1 MIRLVIL
8 DFDGTLGDTRAN
20 IVLTM
25 QQTLEALAYPVAS
38 EEAIAATIGLPLEE
52 GFVVLVPGIS
62 QDEVARC
69 ARTYRE
75 IFEKN
80 RQWLVPALFP
90 HVKETLA
97 RMSADGYVLT
107 VASSRSSRSLK
118 GFLHDMEVDSNIS
131 YVLGADNVSR
141 AKPDP
146 EPVLQTL
153 RDLGYSAQETLVV
166 GDMPVDILMG
176 KRAGARTCAVTYGN
190 ASRLQLAEAG
200 ADHILDDFAQLPE
213 ILKEMAKA

>member
-1 MIRLVIL
+1 MVRLVIL

-25 QQTLEALAYPVAS
+25 RQTLEALGYPVAS
-38 EEAIAATIGLPLEE
+38 EPEIAATIGLPLEE
-52 GFVVLVPGIS
+52 SFAVLLPGITPE
-62 QDEVARC
+62 EVTLC
-69 ARTYRE
+69 ARTYRD

-90 HVKETLA
+90 HVQETLKA
-97 RMSADGYVLT
+97 LSESGYVLS
-107 VASSRSSRSLK
+107 VASSRSSASLK
-118 GFLHDMEVDSNIS
+118 GFLRDMEIDGFVP

-146 EPVLQTL
+146 EPVLQML
-153 RDLGYSAQETLVV
+153 RDLGCTAEETFVV

-176 KRAGARTCAVTYGN
+176 RRAGTRTCAVTYGN
-190 ASRLQLAEAG
+190 ATRAQLAEAG
-200 ADHILDDFAQLPE
+200 ADFIIDDFAQLPQV
-213 ILKEMAKA
+213 LKALE